1 MRLFL
6 GRDSPSLKASLRRT
20 EVLHPENR
28 FLANM
33 QTEFLWRHVRSKAV
47 RGACQRPAQWHCRL
61 GTWNEHPWYLH
72 RRSLPWS
79 YIYIYIKSCDPV
91 VCPEM
96 MPSMRFKYS
105 LGQPSGNAKAS
116 PPAFGTHVARSSGH
130 LALSSFKSV
139 NTRSMSRQRM
149 RSNPRV
155 TNATPKTYSLTS
167 KRGKTYF
174 NANENHAI
182 HVTLCANAKTRN
194 IENSNIWIQNVVRS
208 NLL

>member
-1 MRLFL
+1 MSTTRSMTL
-6 GRDSPSLKASLRRT
+6 PA
-20 EVLHPENR
+20 
-28 FLANM
+28 
-33 QTEFLWRHVRSKAV
+33 WHVKLTSVIFAPTKIDMILYV
-47 RGACQRPAQWHCRL
+47 
-61 GTWNEHPWYLH
+61 
-72 RRSLPWS
+72 
-79 YIYIYIKSCDPV
+79 YIYIYIYMSCDPF

-105 LGQPSGNAKAS
+105 LGQPSGNDKAS

-194 IENSNIWIQNVVRS
+194 IENSNI
-208 NLL
+208 